1 VSVLINSPE
10 MAKRASHLSEYLRR
24 ESTLSPKVQ
33 ELAMLITA
41 REMDCQ
47 YIWNA
52 HAAAGRKAGLSDAL
66 VNAIRDKRRMPP
78 MAADEDTVVN
88 YGREIFRS
96 HKVSDA
102 TFQAA
107 LQQLGR
113 QGLVELTTLMGYY
126 GLLACNANAFAI
138 DLPANRTETVL
149 PV

>member
-1 VSVLINSPE
+1 VLINSPE
-10 MAKRASHLSEYLRR
+10 MSKRASHLSEYLRR

-78 MAADEDTVVN
+78 MPADEGTVVK
-88 YGREIFRS
+88 YGREIFRG

-107 LQQLGR
+107 LQQFGR
-113 QGLVELTTLMGYY
+113 QGLTELTTLMGYY